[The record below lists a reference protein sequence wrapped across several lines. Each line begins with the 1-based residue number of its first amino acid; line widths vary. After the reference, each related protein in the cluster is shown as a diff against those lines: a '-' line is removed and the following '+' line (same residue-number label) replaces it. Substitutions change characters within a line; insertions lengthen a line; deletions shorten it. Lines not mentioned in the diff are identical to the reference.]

1 MKDLIPSRVLITVD
15 TMSEEMSSHPI
26 LTYLTF
32 LLPVILLAVALVVG
46 ASVGYVIVILS
57 LLGVAFILFFLP
69 VETDDGS
76 SGP

>member
-1 MKDLIPSRVLITVD
+1 
-15 TMSEEMSSHPI
+15 MSEEMSNHPI

-32 LLPVILLAVALVVG
+32 LLPAILLVVALIMG
-46 ASVGYVIVILS
+46 AGVGYIIVILS

-69 VETDDGS
+69 IETDDGS